1 MSSPSRPASHALMI
15 LSTSSRLSSVSISFS
30 CFFDFASR
38 GTSLKPLGGTIGRSA
53 IFPVF
58 HFSSYSSGSAS
69 CTRWPTAHVITYSS
83 DSRKTASS
91 RVVRVLAVDFAAST
105 TSSFVG
111 SSAFFL
117 PRFGLMSSSFRR
129 WKGPSSAPARSRPT
143 EGFSAMTRVLGM
155 QNTIASLGMGAGPGI
170 LGRVR
175 PSLLYSLAAAF
186 SWPVV
191 RWLYRLRAEGEE
203 NLPAEGGY
211 VLAANHISNLDPWP
225 LGLPLWPRR
234 FLRFMAKSELYWW
247 PLGRVITAGGG
258 FPVRRGER
266 DLEAMEMAIEL
277 ARQGNVVAMF
287 PHGTRQRKGL
297 VKRYQPK
304 AHTGAA
310 RIALEAGVPLV
321 PAAIAGTDR
330 LSKLGPLRVRYGRPI
345 LLDDLKD
352 EDPSEAAREAT
363 DRLMAEIERLGADL

>member
-1 MSSPSRPASHALMI
+1 
-15 LSTSSRLSSVSISFS
+15 
-30 CFFDFASR
+30 
-38 GTSLKPLGGTIGRSA
+38 
-53 IFPVF
+53 
-58 HFSSYSSGSAS
+58 
-69 CTRWPTAHVITYSS
+69 
-83 DSRKTASS
+83 
-91 RVVRVLAVDFAAST
+91 
-105 TSSFVG
+105 
-111 SSAFFL
+111 
-117 PRFGLMSSSFRR
+117 
-129 WKGPSSAPARSRPT
+129 
-143 EGFSAMTRVLGM
+143 MTRVLGI
-155 QNTIASLGMGAGPGI
+155 QNTIASLGMGAVPGI

-175 PSLLYSLAAAF
+175 PSLLYSFVAAL

-191 RWLYRLRAEGEE
+191 RWLYRLRAEGSE

-225 LGLPLWPRR
+225 LGLPLWPSR

-266 DLEAMEMAIEL
+266 DLEAINRAIEL

-297 VKRYQPK
+297 VKRYEAK

-330 LSKLGPLRVRYGRPI
+330 LSKLGPLRVRYGTPI
-345 LLDDLKD
+345 PLEDLKD
-352 EDPSEAAREAT
+352 EDPGIAAREAT
-363 DRLMAEIERLGADL
+363 DRLMAEIDRLGANL